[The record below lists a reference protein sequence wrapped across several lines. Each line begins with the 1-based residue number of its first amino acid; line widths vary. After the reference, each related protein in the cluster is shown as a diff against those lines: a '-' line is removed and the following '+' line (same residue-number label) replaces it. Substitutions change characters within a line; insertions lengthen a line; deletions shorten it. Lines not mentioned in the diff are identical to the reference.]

1 MNSDQLLRENAAL
14 RERLSRE
21 EQQGRE
27 YLETLERQRAEF
39 LGTVSQELRAPLT
52 SIKGSA
58 AALLRT
64 PSTLDAAEVQ
74 QFLRIID
81 SQADYILD
89 LIGGLLDAARIDA
102 GVLSV
107 SPEPSDPA
115 LLVER
120 AVGAFRDGGGRENVR
135 VELPGDLPLVLA
147 DRRRVEQALIN
158 LLSNAARHSAE
169 SSAIRVRAVAEGVHV
184 AISVADDGVGVAPER
199 LPYLF
204 GRVFRGED

>member
-1 MNSDQLLRENAAL
+1 MNSDELLRENAAL

-21 EQQGRE
+21 ERQAQE

-52 SIKGSA
+52 SIEGSA

-81 SQADYILD
+81 SQADQILD

-115 LLVER
+115 ALVER
-120 AVGAFRDGGGRENVR
+120 AVADFQSGGGRSNVS
-135 VELPGDLPLVLA
+135 VEYPCQG
-147 DRRRVEQALIN
+147 
-158 LLSNAARHSAE
+158 
-169 SSAIRVRAVAEGVHV
+169 G
-184 AISVADDGVGVAPER
+184 
-199 LPYLF
+199 
-204 GRVFRGED
+204 